1 MKRALSVL
9 TACVM
14 LLCAAVPAF
23 ASNEEIPLITVG
35 GYASSQLYDYSGDEP
50 QQVWPFDPQ
59 AALKQTAS
67 DLPNFTISLLKFLCG
82 SSESLGNAVADGG
95 MKILEKMFCN
105 EDGSSVYNV
114 NHYPNDPALTNYKY
128 LTDSGRL
135 DLVREKNLSAAAAE
149 RIGGENV
156 FSFQYDFRMGG
167 YDIANELS
175 DYVNAV
181 LKYTGAKKV
190 NIFGMSY
197 GGFVVGAYL
206 SLFADSAPINNAV
219 LDVPALGGTSFAKR
233 FFLGEVDFPVASLIS
248 LGENILGKETD
259 LAPLFDGVKLP
270 RVEALASAFL
280 KRISALPLHWGSLWD
295 LLTPESYEQ
304 LKPVMLD
311 GEASAELIRKSD
323 VIHHEIMP
331 NYRSSF
337 LRCMDRGA
345 NVSIIC
351 NYVDYTAFGGDR
363 LADML
368 LDASQVSGAICPS
381 VGKRFPRGYSAV
393 RTVCTDIEHDHVAP
407 SMKIDASSAY
417 LPENTWF
424 VDGQYHGTYTQD
436 PNTFALIERLLFA
449 DGRTDVYSF
458 AEFP

>member
-1 MKRALSVL
+1 
-9 TACVM
+9 
-14 LLCAAVPAF
+14 
-23 ASNEEIPLITVG
+23 
-35 GYASSQLYDYSGDEP
+35 
-50 QQVWPFDPQ
+50 
-59 AALKQTAS
+59 
-67 DLPNFTISLLKFLCG
+67 
-82 SSESLGNAVADGG
+82 
-95 MKILEKMFCN
+95 
-105 EDGSSVYNV
+105 
-114 NHYPNDPALTNYKY
+114 
-128 LTDSGRL
+128 
-135 DLVREKNLSAAAAE
+135 
-149 RIGGENV
+149 
-156 FSFQYDFRMGG
+156 MGG

-280 KRISALPLHWGSLWD
+280 KRISVLPLHWGSLWD

-337 LRCMDRGA
+337 LRCMERGA

-368 LDASQVSGAICPS
+368 LDASQVSGAVCPS

-393 RTVCTDIEHDHVAP
+393 CTVCTDSKHDHVAP

-424 VDGQYHGTYTQD
+424 VDAVSRHLYARPEYLCPYRAAALCRRQD
-436 PNTFALIERLLFA
+436 RCVFLRRIPA
-449 DGRTDVYSF
+449 V
-458 AEFP
+458 

>member
-1 MKRALSVL
+1 M
-9 TACVM
+9 
-14 LLCAAVPAF
+14 
-23 ASNEEIPLITVG
+23 
-35 GYASSQLYDYSGDEP
+35 
-50 QQVWPFDPQ
+50 
-59 AALKQTAS
+59 
-67 DLPNFTISLLKFLCG
+67 
-82 SSESLGNAVADGG
+82 
-95 MKILEKMFCN
+95 
-105 EDGSSVYNV
+105 
-114 NHYPNDPALTNYKY
+114 
-128 LTDSGRL
+128 
-135 DLVREKNLSAAAAE
+135 
-149 RIGGENV
+149 
-156 FSFQYDFRMGG
+156 
-167 YDIANELS
+167 
-175 DYVNAV
+175 
-181 LKYTGAKKV
+181 
-190 NIFGMSY
+190 
-197 GGFVVGAYL
+197 
-206 SLFADSAPINNAV
+206 
-219 LDVPALGGTSFAKR
+219 
-233 FFLGEVDFPVASLIS
+233 
-248 LGENILGKETD
+248 
-259 LAPLFDGVKLP
+259 
-270 RVEALASAFL
+270 
-280 KRISALPLHWGSLWD
+280 LPLHWGSLWD
-295 LLTPESYEQ
+295 LLTPESYER

-337 LRCMDRGA
+337 LRCMERGA

-393 RTVCTDIEHDHVAP
+393 RTVCTDSKHDHVAP

-458 AEFP
+458 AEFPQFEVAQAPYYSVNAVFKGEQAGHTGDSGTLIITNLSPSRSVLITGVSMPGVKFSKPSGRLLKPGESAEIKVISAKPLDGRAELKVSYLKPVFGKSAAVRSFDFVK